1 VTEIAVRGGTVV
13 TPEGERRADIA
24 IDGERISAIG
34 DVAPAS
40 REIDARG
47 KLVIPGCVDLHTHLA
62 STPTFTPLDDF
73 EHGTRAAIA
82 GGVTTVVSM
91 VYQEDGS
98 LRRGVERGMRD
109 AARSLAD
116 FAFHVVVTDPS
127 ETARAEIS
135 GLVRDGHAGLKVF
148 MVSPRFV
155 ERRDDYR
162 LLLRAASETGA
173 VVAIHAEDHAIVAA
187 RTAELHASGR
197 TGVEHFPESRPV
209 EAEVKAVAEAIELA
223 ATTEATIYLV
233 HLSSRPALEA
243 VREGKQR
250 AHVFGETR
258 PLYLY
263 LTRAQFDRPDAAL
276 WVGQPPLRE
285 ADDVDAVW
293 AALADGT
300 LDTVGTDHIPHTK
313 AAKLAPGVTFDRI
326 PPGVSNLET
335 LLPMLYSE
343 GVRKG
348 RLTLS
353 RLVEVLATGPAR
365 IAGMYPRKGAIA
377 IGSDADLVVFDPGAR
392 RTIRAADLHSAC
404 DYDPYEG
411 WDVTGW
417 PELVLVRGEVAFERG
432 DMRAN
437 PGRGLFVPRAPLKW

>member
-1 VTEIAVRGGTVV
+1 MTEIAIRGGTVV
-13 TPEGERRADIA
+13 TPDGERRADIA
-24 IDGERISAIG
+24 VDGERITAIG

-47 KLVIPGCVDLHTHLA
+47 KLVLPGCVDLHTHLA

-98 LRRGVERGMRD
+98 LRRGIERGLRD

-127 ETARAEIS
+127 EAARAEIP
-135 GLVRDGHAGLKVF
+135 GLIRDGHAGLKVF

-162 LLLRAASETGA
+162 VLLRAASEAGA

-233 HLSSRPALEA
+233 HLSSR
-243 VREGKQR
+243 
-250 AHVFGETR
+250 
-258 PLYLY
+258 
-263 LTRAQFDRPDAAL
+263 
-276 WVGQPPLRE
+276 
-285 ADDVDAVW
+285 
-293 AALADGT
+293 
-300 LDTVGTDHIPHTK
+300 
-313 AAKLAPGVTFDRI
+313 
-326 PPGVSNLET
+326 
-335 LLPMLYSE
+335 
-343 GVRKG
+343 
-348 RLTLS
+348 
-353 RLVEVLATGPAR
+353 
-365 IAGMYPRKGAIA
+365 
-377 IGSDADLVVFDPGAR
+377 
-392 RTIRAADLHSAC
+392 
-404 DYDPYEG
+404 
-411 WDVTGW
+411 
-417 PELVLVRGEVAFERG
+417 
-432 DMRAN
+432 
-437 PGRGLFVPRAPLKW
+437 

>member
-1 VTEIAVRGGTVV
+1 
-13 TPEGERRADIA
+13 
-24 IDGERISAIG
+24 
-34 DVAPAS
+34 
-40 REIDARG
+40 
-47 KLVIPGCVDLHTHLA
+47 
-62 STPTFTPLDDF
+62 
-73 EHGTRAAIA
+73 
-82 GGVTTVVSM
+82 M

-98 LRRGVERGMRD
+98 LRRGVERALRD
-109 AARSLAD
+109 AERSLAD

-127 ETARAEIS
+127 EAARAEIP

-155 ERRDDYR
+155 ERRNDYR
-162 LLLRAASETGA
+162 LLLRAAAEAGA
-173 VVAIHAEDHAIVAA
+173 VVAIHAEDHEIVAA

-209 EAEVKAVAEAIELA
+209 EAEVKAVVEAVDLA
-223 ATTEATIYLV
+223 ATTKAAIYLV
-233 HLSSRPALEA
+233 HLSSRAALDA
-243 VREGKQR
+243 VRAGKR
-250 AHVFGETR
+250 HARVYGETR

-263 LTRAQFDRPDAAL
+263 LTRSQFDRPDAAL
-276 WVGQPPLRE
+276 WVGQPPLRD

-300 LDTVGTDHIPHTK
+300 LDTVGTDHIPHTR
-313 AAKLAPGVTFDRI
+313 AAKLAPGLTFDKI

-348 RLTLS
+348 RLTLA

-365 IAGMYPRKGAIA
+365 IAGMYPRKGVIA
-377 IGSDADLVVFDPGAR
+377 VGSDADLVVFDPEVR
-392 RTIRAADLHSAC
+392 RTIRAKDLHSAC

-411 WDVTGW
+411 WEVTGW
-417 PELVLVRGEVAFERG
+417 PEAVLLRGAVAFERG
-432 DMRAN
+432 DARVQ
-437 PGRGLFVPRAPLKW
+437 PGRGRFVPRSAKW

>member
-1 VTEIAVRGGTVV
+1 VRGGTVV
-13 TPEGERRADIA
+13 TPGGERRADIA
-24 IDGERISAIG
+24 IDGERISGIG
-34 DVAPAS
+34 EVGPAS

-47 KLVIPGCVDLHTHLA
+47 KLVLPGCVDLHTHLA
-62 STPTFTPLDDF
+62 STPTFVPLDDF

-98 LRRGVERGMRD
+98 LERGIERGMRD

-127 ETARAEIS
+127 EAARAEIP
-135 GLVRDGHAGLKVF
+135 GLLRKGHAGLKVF

-162 LLLRAASETGA
+162 LLLRAAAEAGA

-187 RTAELHASGR
+187 RTAELHRHGR

-209 EAEVKAVAEAIELA
+209 EAEVKAVAEAVDLA
-223 ATTEATIYLV
+223 AATQATIYLV
-233 HLSSRPALEA
+233 HLSSRAALDTMR
-243 VREGKQR
+243 VGKR
-250 AHVFGETR
+250 RGRVFGETR

-276 WVGQPPLRE
+276 WVGQPPLRS
-285 ADDVDAVW
+285 ADDVEAVW
-293 AALADGT
+293 TALAHGT
-300 LDTVGTDHIPHTK
+300 LDTVGTDHVPHTR

-348 RLTLS
+348 RLTLA
-353 RLVEVLATGPAR
+353 RLVEVLATAPAR
-365 IAGMYPRKGAIA
+365 IAGMYPRKGVIA
-377 IGSDADLVVFDPGAR
+377 IGSDADLVVFDPDAH
-392 RTIRAADLHSAC
+392 RTIHAVDLHSAC

-411 WDVTGW
+411 WEVTGW
-417 PELVLVRGEVAFERG
+417 PETVISRGEIVFERG
-432 DMRAN
+432 DTRAN
-437 PGRGLFVPRAPLKW
+437 PGRGRFVPRSPVKW